1 MMLLKILHARSLL
14 SFPCFSEC
22 EWSETPEGLG
32 SSAVRGEV
40 PLCPPAADREHKCLS
55 ILLNSNEFTGVNFLP
70 TDPFPLL
77 L

>member
-1 MMLLKILHARSLL
+1 MQGV
-14 SFPCFSEC
+14 SFPCFSQ
-22 EWSETPEGLG
+22 WSEMPERLG
-32 SSAVRGEV
+32 SSALRGEV
-40 PLCPPAADREHKCLS
+40 PLCPPAADGEHKRLS